1 MSEEEKHEEK
11 EVKDEETTET
21 SPEPIQFEVEEE
33 IVPDKPAPL
42 QFEVKVPK
50 TKKRG
55 VTENEVLRKHS
66 FATMRSERRFP
77 YHKMYQ
83 MLLPRIA
90 VTFFAI
96 MMVLAMFALIDEFN
110 GNYGLERFVTYVVV
124 GLLGTFSLLLTKEVL
139 RFFFDFHDTNY
150 MNVKIQL
157 ETLKTLNEINENLKK

>member
-1 MSEEEKHEEK
+1 MSKKSKKKKFK

-33 IVPDKPAPL
+33 VVPDKPAPL

-55 VTENEVLRKHS
+55 VTEKEVLRRHS

-83 MLLPRIA
+83 MLLPRLPA
-90 VTFFAI
+90 V
-96 MMVLAMFALIDEFN
+96 
-110 GNYGLERFVTYVVV
+110 GQPP
-124 GLLGTFSLLLTKEVL
+124 SL
-139 RFFFDFHDTNY
+139 
-150 MNVKIQL
+150 
-157 ETLKTLNEINENLKK
+157 